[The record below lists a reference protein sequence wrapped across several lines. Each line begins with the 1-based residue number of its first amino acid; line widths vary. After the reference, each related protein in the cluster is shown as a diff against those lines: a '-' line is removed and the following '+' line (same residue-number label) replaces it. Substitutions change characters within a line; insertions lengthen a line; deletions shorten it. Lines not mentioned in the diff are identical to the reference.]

1 LTVDYR
7 IPITNTTIFNGPI
20 TNNTLFNGTRD
31 TSVIQA
37 LAISPV
43 PISSYFHT
51 VSLMN
56 LTEKHETAKITK
68 FTGYSISEVAMI
80 ANKEPEQLVKESIG
94 GKIETWGK
102 FAATIIPVALSILS
116 LIFPKFILQK

>member
-1 LTVDYR
+1 LVYPYSPLRRPLPLTVDYR

-68 FTGYSISEVAMI
+68 FTGYSISVQYFLFSVPFI
-80 ANKEPEQLVKESIG
+80 AYVLYPLRYQG
-94 GKIETWGK
+94 ETYFRK
-102 FAATIIPVALSILS
+102 
-116 LIFPKFILQK
+116 K